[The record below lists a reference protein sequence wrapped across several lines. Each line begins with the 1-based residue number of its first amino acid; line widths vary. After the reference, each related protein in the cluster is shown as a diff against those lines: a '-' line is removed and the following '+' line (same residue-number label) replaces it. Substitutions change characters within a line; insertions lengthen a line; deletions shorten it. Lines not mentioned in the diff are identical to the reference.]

1 MGQMEDMETFVR
13 IVDAGSISRAAAQL
27 GVVKSAVSRRLND
40 LEKRLGVQLLA
51 RTTRTSSLTEAGQ
64 RYFARAQVLLTEVA
78 EINAEAAQTSTSLTG
93 TIKLTAPLSFG
104 LSHLSPII
112 SGFAKAHPELNI
124 HMDFNDRQ
132 VDLVDEGYDLAIRI
146 ANLKDSTLKARKLID
161 ISLVLCASPDYVRL
175 HGAPLT
181 PADLKQHQILH
192 YTSSGTDS
200 WAFTTPS
207 GGKASLKPPAKMH
220 SNNGDFLCQAAVDG
234 HGIILSPSFIVWKA
248 LRQKK
253 LVPLM
258 CGFRP
263 QSITAYAVYPAT
275 RHLPARIRLLIESI
289 ANQLKV
295 QPHWD
300 APKTDPA
307 P

>member
-13 IVDAGSISRAAAQL
+13 IVEAGSISRAATQM

-40 LEKRLGVQLLA
+40 LETRLGVQLLA

-64 RYFARAQVLLTEVA
+64 RYFSRAQNLLIEMA

-93 TIKLTAPLSFG
+93 TIKLSAPLSFG

-112 SGFAKAHPELNI
+112 SDFAKSHPELSI

-146 ANLKDSTLKARKLID
+146 ANLKDSSLKARKLID
-161 ISLVLCASPDYVRL
+161 ISLVLCASPDYVHR

-181 PADLKQHQILH
+181 PADLKQHDILH
-192 YTSSGTDS
+192 YANTGPDS
-200 WAFTTPS
+200 WQFTTPK
-207 GGKASLKPPAKMH
+207 GGKTSLTLPAKMR
-220 SNNGDFLCQAAVDG
+220 SNNGDFLCQAAIDG
-234 HGIILSPSFIVWKA
+234 HGIILSPSFIVWEA

-258 CGFRP
+258 CNYRP
-263 QSITAYAVYPAT
+263 APITAYAVYPAT
-275 RHLPARIRLLIESI
+275 RHLPARFRLLIDTVV
-289 ANQLKV
+289 AQLKA
-295 QPHWD
+295 QPHWR
-300 APKTDPA
+300 APIS
-307 P
+307 

>member
-1 MGQMEDMETFVR
+1 MEEMETFVR
-13 IVDAGSISRAAAQL
+13 IVEAGSITRAAEQL

-64 RYFARAQVLLTEVA
+64 RYFARAQNVLA
-78 EINAEAAQTSTSLTG
+78 EITEIHAEAAQTSTSLTG
-93 TIKLTAPLSFG
+93 AIKLSAPLSFG
-104 LSHLSPII
+104 LLHLSPII
-112 SGFAKAHPELNI
+112 SSFANAHPELTI
-124 HMDFNDRQ
+124 HMDFNDRK

-146 ANLKDSTLKARKLID
+146 ANLEDSTLKARKLID
-161 ISLVLCASPDYVRL
+161 ISLILCASLDYVRT

-192 YTSSGTDS
+192 YTSSGSDS
-200 WAFTTPS
+200 WVFTTPS
-207 GGKASLKPPAKMH
+207 GGKTSLKPTAKMH

-253 LVPLM
+253 LTPLM

-263 QSITAYAVYPAT
+263 QSITAYAIYPET
-275 RHLPARIRLLIESI
+275 RHLPARVRLLIEFI
-289 ANQLKV
+289 AEQLKAK
-295 QPHWD
+295 PYWE
-300 APKTDPA
+300 APQS
-307 P
+307 